1 MLRVERICCLRRQ
14 KVGARLSTIHI
25 KGPARLSGEISIQ
38 GSKNAVLPMMAA
50 ALLHRGVTVLTNVPV
65 IRDVACMLDI
75 LESLGCRC
83 CHKGDCLVMDARS
96 VTGTSIPE
104 EYVTAMRSSIVVLS
118 ALLGRMGEG
127 SCCYPGGCLIG
138 ARPIDLHLM
147 ALRALGADIR
157 ERDGTIEASCRK
169 NGGLKGTEIHLSYP
183 SVGATE
189 QAILASV
196 LADGVTII
204 HQAAREPEISQMCR
218 FLNNMGAVICGMG
231 TDHLMVQGVAG
242 LHDSS
247 FRVEGDRIVAGT
259 YGAAVVAAGG
269 EALLRGICPSDLKV
283 PLEEFQKAGA
293 AVDADEKNRQIRIC
307 MGKRPLP
314 LLIKTEPYP
323 GFPTDL
329 QSPFMAFLATAQGT
343 SYIEEQVFEGRFA
356 TAKIL
361 EQMGAVI
368 RTEDQRAVIE
378 GHYPLKG
385 AAVNACDLRGG
396 AALMVAALA
405 AEGDTFIGECHHI
418 ERGYEDICRDMAA
431 LGAHIRWVGK
441 DS

>member
-1 MLRVERICCLRRQ
+1 MSVIQVCGLTPL
-14 KVGARLSTIHI
+14 K
-25 KGPARLSGEISIQ
+25 GEISIQ

-269 EALLRGICPSDLKV
+269 EALFRGICPSDLKV

-396 AALMVAALA
+396 AALMVAALT

-431 LGAHIRWVGK
+431 LGAHICWVEK

>member
-1 MLRVERICCLRRQ
+1 MSVIQVCGLTPL
-14 KVGARLSTIHI
+14 K
-25 KGPARLSGEISIQ
+25 GEISIQ

-157 ERDGTIEASCRK
+157 ERDGTIEASCRRK
-169 NGGLKGTEIHLSYP
+169 GGLKGAEIHLSYP

>member
-1 MLRVERICCLRRQ
+1 MSVIQVCGLTPLQ
-14 KVGARLSTIHI
+14 
-25 KGPARLSGEISIQ
+25 GEISIQ

-259 YGAAVVAAGG
+259 YGAAVVAA
-269 EALLRGICPSDLKV
+269 
-283 PLEEFQKAGA
+283 
-293 AVDADEKNRQIRIC
+293 DEKNRQIRIC

>member
-1 MLRVERICCLRRQ
+1 MSVIQVCGLTPL
-14 KVGARLSTIHI
+14 K
-25 KGPARLSGEISIQ
+25 GEISIQ

-293 AVDADEKNRQIRIC
+293 AVEADEKNRQIRIC

-368 RTEDQRAVIE
+368 RTEGQRAVIE

>member
-1 MLRVERICCLRRQ
+1 MSVIQVCGLTPL
-14 KVGARLSTIHI
+14 K
-25 KGPARLSGEISIQ
+25 GEISIQ

-293 AVDADEKNRQIRIC
+293 AVEADEKNRQIRIC

-396 AALMVAALA
+396 AALMVAARA

>member
-1 MLRVERICCLRRQ
+1 MSVIQVCGLTPL
-14 KVGARLSTIHI
+14 K
-25 KGPARLSGEISIQ
+25 GEISIQ

-157 ERDGTIEASCRK
+157 ERDGTIKASCRK

-293 AVDADEKNRQIRIC
+293 AVDAEKTARFGYAWENVPFPFLLKQSRIPVFPRIC
-307 MGKRPLP
+307 SRPSWHFWPLP
-314 LLIKTEPYP
+314 REPVISRNRYSRE
-323 GFPTDL
+323 DL
-329 QSPFMAFLATAQGT
+329 Q
-343 SYIEEQVFEGRFA
+343 R
-356 TAKIL
+356 
-361 EQMGAVI
+361 
-368 RTEDQRAVIE
+368 QRSWS
-378 GHYPLKG
+378 
-385 AAVNACDLRGG
+385 
-396 AALMVAALA
+396 
-405 AEGDTFIGECHHI
+405 
-418 ERGYEDICRDMAA
+418 
-431 LGAHIRWVGK
+431 RWVP
-441 DS
+441 SYARRTREL

>member
-1 MLRVERICCLRRQ
+1 MSVIQVCGLTPL
-14 KVGARLSTIHI
+14 K
-25 KGPARLSGEISIQ
+25 GEISIQ

-157 ERDGTIEASCRK
+157 ERDGTIEASCRRK
-169 NGGLKGTEIHLSYP
+169 GGLKGAEIHLSYP

-196 LADGVTII
+196 LAEGVTII
-204 HQAAREPEISQMCR
+204 HQAAREPEISQLCR

-293 AVDADEKNRQIRIC
+293 AVEADEKNRQIRIC

-396 AALMVAALA
+396 AALMVAALT

>member
-1 MLRVERICCLRRQ
+1 MSVIQVCGLTPL
-14 KVGARLSTIHI
+14 K
-25 KGPARLSGEISIQ
+25 GEISIQ

-259 YGAAVVAAGG
+259 YGAAAVAAGG
-269 EALLRGICPSDLKV
+269 KVLLRGICPSDLKV

-293 AVDADEKNRQIRIC
+293 AVEADEKNRQIRIC

>member
-1 MLRVERICCLRRQ
+1 MSVIQVCGLTPL
-14 KVGARLSTIHI
+14 K
-25 KGPARLSGEISIQ
+25 GEISIQ

-65 IRDVACMLDI
+65 IRDVTCMLDI

-83 CHKGDCLVMDARS
+83 CRKGDCLVMDARG

-157 ERDGTIEASCRK
+157 ERDGTIEASCRRK
-169 NGGLKGTEIHLSYP
+169 GGLKGAEIHLSYP

-196 LADGVTII
+196 LAEGVTII

-293 AVDADEKNRQIRIC
+293 AVEADEKNRQIRIC

-396 AALMVAALA
+396 AALMVAALT

-431 LGAHIRWVGK
+431 LGAHICWVEK

>member
-1 MLRVERICCLRRQ
+1 MSVIQVCGLTPL
-14 KVGARLSTIHI
+14 K
-25 KGPARLSGEISIQ
+25 GEISIQ

-204 HQAAREPEISQMCR
+204 HQAAREPEISQLCR

-368 RTEDQRAVIE
+368 RTEDQRAVIQ

>member
-1 MLRVERICCLRRQ
+1 MSVIQVCGLTPLQ
-14 KVGARLSTIHI
+14 
-25 KGPARLSGEISIQ
+25 GEISIQ

-50 ALLHRGVTVLTNVPV
+50 ALLHRGITVLTNVPV

-104 EYVTAMRSSIVVLS
+104 AYVTAMRSSIVVLS

-127 SCCYPGGCLIG
+127 SSCYPGGCLIG

-157 ERDGTIEASCRK
+157 ERDGTIEARCRK

-189 QAILASV
+189 QAVLASV

-204 HQAAREPEISQMCR
+204 HQAAREPEISQLCR

-231 TDHLMVQGVAG
+231 TDHLMVQGVSG

-259 YGAAVVAAGG
+259 YGAAAVAAGG
-269 EALLRGICPSDLKV
+269 EVLLRGIRPSELKV
-283 PLEEFQKAGA
+283 PLEEFEKTGA
-293 AVDADEKNRQIRIC
+293 AVDADEENCQIRIG
-307 MGKRPLP
+307 MRSRPLP

-329 QSPFMAFLATAQGT
+329 QSPFLAFLATARGT

-368 RTEDQRAVIE
+368 RTEDRRAVIE

-431 LGAHIRWVGK
+431 LGANIRWVGK

>member
-1 MLRVERICCLRRQ
+1 MSVIQVCGLTPL
-14 KVGARLSTIHI
+14 K
-25 KGPARLSGEISIQ
+25 GEISIQ

-259 YGAAVVAAGG
+259 YGAAVVVAGG

-385 AAVNACDLRGG
+385 AVVNACDLRGG

>member
-1 MLRVERICCLRRQ
+1 MSVIQVCGLTPL
-14 KVGARLSTIHI
+14 K
-25 KGPARLSGEISIQ
+25 GEISIQ

-65 IRDVACMLDI
+65 IRDVTCMLDI

-157 ERDGTIEASCRK
+157 ERDGTIEASCRRK
-169 NGGLKGTEIHLSYP
+169 GGLKGAEIHLSYP

-196 LADGVTII
+196 LAEGVTII

>member
-1 MLRVERICCLRRQ
+1 MSVIQVCGLTPL
-14 KVGARLSTIHI
+14 K
-25 KGPARLSGEISIQ
+25 GEISIQ

-204 HQAAREPEISQMCR
+204 HQAAREPEISQLCR

-259 YGAAVVAAGG
+259 YGAAGVAAGG
-269 EALLRGICPSDLKV
+269 GALLGGICPSDLKV